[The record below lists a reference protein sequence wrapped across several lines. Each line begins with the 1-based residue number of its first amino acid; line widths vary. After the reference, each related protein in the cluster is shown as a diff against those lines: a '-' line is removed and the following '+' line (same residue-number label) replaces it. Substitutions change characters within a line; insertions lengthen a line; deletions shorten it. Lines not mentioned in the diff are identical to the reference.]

1 MLIFELRQTQHIVE
15 TQAAVE
21 RQDQMQEAL
30 TSFAVSESLASIQ
43 AKANSTGVA
52 SLSADEFLRLQAW
65 EWSVRH
71 RMDSQYIQYT
81 RGYLDEGTAN
91 RIVQAAAGRL
101 PMWEELEILLVDD
114 EFGRAVNQAAGR

>member
-1 MLIFELRQTQHIVE
+1 
-15 TQAAVE
+15 
-21 RQDQMQEAL
+21 MQEAL

-43 AKANSTGVA
+43 AKANSAGID

-81 RGYLDEGTAN
+81 RGYLDKGTAN

-101 PMWEELEILLVDD
+101 PMWEELDILLVDD
-114 EFGRAVNQAAGR
+114 EFGRAVHQAAGR